1 MPNISTPINISQS
14 SGGGIGFGISIDV
27 AKTTQA
33 MNNAIDKLLKNV
45 VPQALSAGIKEYAQD
60 VADDINSSA
69 PAAHLRTATVEGSVA
84 SSLDSYAMNIKID
97 APDARAWEFGSGL
110 HATRGQAAPYPIAP
124 KNPNGRLVFYWK
136 REGRLFVGRPG
147 QAIAHPGI
155 KAQPFIYPALRRQ
168 ARHFTKI
175 ITDNLRRY
183 A

>member
-1 MPNISTPINISQS
+1 MSNISTSTNVSGNNI
-14 SGGGIGFGISIDV
+14 GITVSIDT
-27 AKTTQA
+27 AKTAQSLNT
-33 MNNAIDKLLKNV
+33 AIDNLIKNII
-45 VPQALSAGIKEYAQD
+45 PQALSASIKEYAED
-60 VADDINSSA
+60 AVDDINSSA
-69 PAAHLRTATVEGSVA
+69 PAAHLRVATTEEATA
-84 SSLDSYAMNIKID
+84 SSPNSYAMKLKPN

-147 QAIAHPGI
+147 QAISHPGI
-155 KAQPFIYPALRRQ
+155 KAEPYIYVALRRQ
-168 ARHFTKI
+168 AQHITKI